1 MIFVNKVDIAHTRGI
16 ANARSIDTTV
26 ITNRLTSRAQH
37 AEKTKLTTE
46 FNLVIGYVADIRIC
60 FTDQTQTMSR

>member
-1 MIFVNKVDIAHTRGI
+1 MIFVNIINIAHTRGI
-16 ANARSIDTTV
+16 TNARSIDTTV

-46 FNLVIGYVADIRIC
+46 FNLVVGNVANIRIC
-60 FTDQTQTMSR
+60 FTDQTQTMS